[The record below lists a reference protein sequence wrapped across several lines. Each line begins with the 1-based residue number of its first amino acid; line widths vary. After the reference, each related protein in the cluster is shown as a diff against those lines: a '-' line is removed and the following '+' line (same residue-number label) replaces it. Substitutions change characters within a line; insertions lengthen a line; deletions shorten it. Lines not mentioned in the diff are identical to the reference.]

1 MKYSQIPILNHG
13 TKISHISMKNFLPP
27 TIQLM
32 VRLVLTLTMYS
43 CIPQGILENMDEE
56 MANPTPTLFGTAVK
70 TPTIPMETLTPETTS
85 IPDVCV
91 FPVDPDESGVFS
103 EAALYR
109 IYWKIGGDTLIL
121 DTRGGPLTLQAPV
134 NMVAGE
140 RKLIIAHRG
149 EIPATLQLPTALDSG
164 GTMLFDTGSGATEI
178 RDSNNLVR
186 SQIIHDPRYDVGGAK
201 EALDII
207 SVERKIAEAG
217 GFVIRLTTAAEDNG
231 DYPWSFEN
239 IEMLLGN
246 ERYARRILQS
256 GKVVKLFYD
265 AEGNYSVWEG
275 TLIEQANTL
284 TWAMEEGAGLPFGA
298 RSATSATRVDS
309 TGIFRSE
316 IMHQL
321 WQAAVSSCG

>member
-1 MKYSQIPILNHG
+1 MQYSPIPTLNHSD
-13 TKISHISMKNFLPP
+13 KISHISVKNFLQP

-32 VRLVLTLTMYS
+32 VRLVLTLTIYG
-43 CIPQGILENMDEE
+43 CIPQGLPGNMDKE
-56 MANPTPTLFGTAVK
+56 MAEPTPTLFGTAVK
-70 TPTIPMETLTPETTS
+70 TPTIAMRTLTPETTS
-85 IPDVCV
+85 IPNVCV
-91 FPVDPDESGVFS
+91 FPVDLDESGIFS

-109 IYWKIGGDTLIL
+109 IHWKIGGDTLIL

-140 RKLIIAHRG
+140 RQLIIAHQG

-178 RDSNNLVR
+178 RDSNNFVH
-186 SQIIHDPRYDVGGAK
+186 SQIIHDPRDDIDGVKAS
-201 EALDII
+201 LDII
-207 SVERKIAEAG
+207 SVERKIAAGG
-217 GFVIRLTTAAEDNG
+217 GFVIRLTTATEDDGN
-231 DYPWSFEN
+231 YPWAFEN
-239 IEMLLGN
+239 IELLLGK

-256 GKVVKLFYD
+256 GKVIKLFYD

-275 TLIEQANTL
+275 TLIKQANTL
-284 TWAMEEGAGLPFGA
+284 TWAMDEGVGLPFGA
-298 RSATSATRVDS
+298 RSATSAMRADS

-316 IMHQL
+316 IMQEL